1 MRCSIENLVKPKA
14 VAKNDHFF
22 NQSASDS
29 FFEKAA
35 LAGDRTRDL
44 LANFYVFSFT
54 LPLS

>member
-14 VAKNDHFF
+14 VAKHDLFF

-44 LANFYVFSFT
+44 LANFYLFSFI